1 MRSLRVLQSNA
12 RAASLII
19 FVLAFMPGLAHAQT
33 NDQTGDLNT
42 STVNTNSTVSSNNPS
57 TTNNYNG
64 AGAASRE
71 TPPPSAIAPSYM
83 SNGQDTCLVGRS
95 AGAQVNVF
103 GLSIGGYKQDE
114 ECNRRRDAKI
124 LKDLNMNIA
133 AVALMCQKK
142 SIWISMFD
150 SGTPCPLTINGKL
163 IVGRSAYMTMKRNPA
178 KFIPDYKKR
187 QEHYDTIL
195 NIGGEESD
203 EEDTDSGLSISERF
217 RTSTRRN

>member
-1 MRSLRVLQSNA
+1 VFQSNA
-12 RAASLII
+12 RATALVL

-42 STVNTNSTVSSNNPS
+42 STVNTNSTVSSNNPA

-64 AGAASRE
+64 AGAASKV

-83 SNGQDTCLVGRS
+83 SNGQDTCLAGRS
-95 AGAQVNVF
+95 AGVQVNVF
-103 GLSIGGYKQDE
+103 GLSAGGYKQDL

-124 LKDLNMNIA
+124 LKDLGMNIA

-142 SIWISMFD
+142 TIWVSMFD
-150 SGTPCPLTINGKL
+150 SGTPCPLSINGKL
-163 IVGRSAYMTMKRNPA
+163 IVGRAAYMTMKRNPK

-187 QEHYDTIL
+187 KKHYDTIL
-195 NIGGEESD
+195 NIGGED
-203 EEDTDSGLSISERF
+203 ANEEDTDSGLSISERF
-217 RTSTRRN
+217 RTSTRRD

>member
-1 MRSLRVLQSNA
+1 VFQSNA
-12 RAASLII
+12 RATALVL
-19 FVLAFMPGLAHAQT
+19 FVLAFMPGIAHAQS

-42 STVNTNSTVSSNNPS
+42 STVNTNSTVSSNNPA

-64 AGAASRE
+64 AGAASKV

-83 SNGQDTCLVGRS
+83 SNGQDTCLAGRS
-95 AGAQVNVF
+95 AGVQVNVF
-103 GLSIGGYKQDE
+103 GLSAGGYKQDL

-124 LKDLNMNIA
+124 LKDLGMNIA

-142 SIWISMFD
+142 TIWISMFD
-150 SGTPCPLTINGKL
+150 SGTPCPLSINGKL
-163 IVGRSAYMTMKRNPA
+163 IVGRAAYMTMKRNPK

-187 QEHYDTIL
+187 KKHYDTIL
-195 NIGGEESD
+195 NIGGEESN

-217 RTSTRRN
+217 RTSARRD

>member
-12 RAASLII
+12 RATALVL

-42 STVNTNSTVSSNNPS
+42 STVNTNSTVSSNNPA

-64 AGAASRE
+64 AGAASKV

-83 SNGQDTCLVGRS
+83 SNGQDTCLAGRS
-95 AGAQVNVF
+95 AGVQVNVF
-103 GLSIGGYKQDE
+103 GLSAGGYKQDL

-124 LKDLNMNIA
+124 LKDLGMNIA

-142 SIWISMFD
+142 TIWVSMFD
-150 SGTPCPLTINGKL
+150 SGTPCPLSINGKL
-163 IVGRSAYMTMKRNPA
+163 IVGRAAYMTMKRNPK

-187 QEHYDTIL
+187 KKHYDTIL
-195 NIGGEESD
+195 NIGGEETN

-217 RTSTRRN
+217 RTSVRRD

>member
-12 RAASLII
+12 RATALVF
-19 FVLAFMPGLAHAQT
+19 FVLAFMPGLVHAQS

-42 STVNTNSTVSSNNPS
+42 STVNTQSTVSSNNPS

-64 AGAASRE
+64 AGAASKV

-83 SNGQDTCLVGRS
+83 SNGQDTCLAGRS
-95 AGAQVNVF
+95 AGVQVNVF
-103 GLSIGGYKQDE
+103 GLSAGGYKQDL

-124 LKDLNMNIA
+124 LKDLGMNIA

-142 SIWISMFD
+142 TIWVSMFD
-150 SGTPCPLTINGKL
+150 SGTPCPLSINGKL
-163 IVGRSAYMTMKRNPA
+163 IVGRAAYMTMKRNPK

-187 QEHYDTIL
+187 KKHYDTIL
-195 NIGGEESD
+195 NIGGED
-203 EEDTDSGLSISERF
+203 ANEEDTDSGLSISERF
-217 RTSTRRN
+217 RTSTRRD

>member
-12 RAASLII
+12 RATALVL
-19 FVLAFMPGLAHAQT
+19 FVLAFMPGLVHAQS

-42 STVNTNSTVSSNNPS
+42 STVNTQSTVSSNNPS

-64 AGAASRE
+64 AGAASKV

-83 SNGQDTCLVGRS
+83 SNGQDTCLAGRS
-95 AGAQVNVF
+95 AGVQVNVF
-103 GLSIGGYKQDE
+103 GLSAGGYKQDL

-124 LKDLNMNIA
+124 LKDLGMNIA

-142 SIWISMFD
+142 TIWVSMFD
-150 SGTPCPLTINGKL
+150 SGTPCPLSINGKL
-163 IVGRSAYMTMKRNPA
+163 IVGRAAYMTMKRNPK

-187 QEHYDTIL
+187 KKHYDTIL
-195 NIGGEESD
+195 NIGGEETN

-217 RTSTRRN
+217 RTSVRRD

>member
-71 TPPPSAIAPSYM
+71 TPPPSAIAPTYM

-95 AGAQVNVF
+95 AGAQINVF
-103 GLSIGGYKQDE
+103 GLSLGGYKQDE
-114 ECNRRRDAKI
+114 ECK
-124 LKDLNMNIA
+124 
-133 AVALMCQKK
+133 Q
-142 SIWISMFD
+142 
-150 SGTPCPLTINGKL
+150 
-163 IVGRSAYMTMKRNPA
+163 RS
-178 KFIPDYKKR
+178 
-187 QEHYDTIL
+187 
-195 NIGGEESD
+195 
-203 EEDTDSGLSISERF
+203 
-217 RTSTRRN
+217 

>member
-12 RAASLII
+12 RATALVL

-42 STVNTNSTVSSNNPS
+42 STVNTNSTVSSNNPA

-64 AGAASRE
+64 AGAASKV

-83 SNGQDTCLVGRS
+83 SNGQDTCLAGRS
-95 AGAQVNVF
+95 AGVQVNVF
-103 GLSIGGYKQDE
+103 GLSAGGYRQDE

-124 LKDLNMNIA
+124 LKDLGMNIA

-142 SIWISMFD
+142 TIWISMFD
-150 SGTPCPLTINGKL
+150 SGTPCPLSINGKL
-163 IVGRSAYMTMKRNPA
+163 IVGRAAYMTMKRNPK

-187 QEHYDTIL
+187 KKHYDTIL
-195 NIGGEESD
+195 NIGGEETN

-217 RTSTRRN
+217 RTSTRRD